1 MIEKENKQQ
10 LINVDNELIELA
22 KVEALILEIE
32 QQKKIAEEQ
41 ANKLRDLLL
50 NAMINNSIKTFE
62 NDNIKLTF
70 IDFATRVSIDTTK
83 LKKELPEIAEQYS
96 KTITTKPSL
105 RIKLK

>member
-1 MIEKENKQQ
+1 MKEKEEKQQ
-10 LINVDNELIELA
+10 LANVNNELIELA

-70 IDFATRVSIDTTK
+70 IDSATRVSIDTTK